1 MAFDFSKP
9 KNFIRHEKETS
20 LFCLIYLQ
28 IQPGQI
34 PQSFHNQPQQ
44 MYPGYHPAQQQHP
57 QMTSTTQQPNTS
69 QEPIN
74 PNDLSLI

>member
-1 MAFDFSKP
+1 M
-9 KNFIRHEKETS
+9 
-20 LFCLIYLQ
+20 Q

-57 QMTSTTQQPNTS
+57 QMTSTPQQPNTS